1 MKHIAILG
9 STGSIGVQA
18 LEVIDHHPDLYRITT
33 VAAYHNDQLLEAQI
47 NKYSPLVA
55 VLVDEQAAERLN
67 KRYRGNTKI
76 LSGADGLLTAA
87 SLVETDIVLTSMVGA
102 AGIRPT
108 LAAIEAGKDI
118 ALANKET
125 LVAAGEIVTALA
137 AQTGSRILPVDSEHS
152 ALFQCLQGEQRSDIS
167 RLILTAS
174 GGPFRGYSRDRLQTV
189 TVAECLRHP
198 NWTMGK
204 KITVDSATLINKGL
218 EVMEAKWLF
227 GVDLDKIEVV
237 IHPQSIVHSM
247 VEFIDNSTIAQLGRP
262 DMRVAIQYAF
272 TWPERM
278 TSPAG
283 SLDWRQAS
291 KLEFMPP
298 DKETFTGL
306 ALAYQ
311 VGKAGGTLPCV
322 FNAANEVAVNAFLDN
337 KLSFLHIYDI
347 IETTVANH
355 SAVQQPG
362 VQEIFAADCW
372 ARQYAQELTEKIG
385 R

>member
-18 LEVIDHHPDLYRITT
+18 LEVIDHHPDLYRITA

-47 NKYSPLVA
+47 NKYSPLIA
-55 VLVDEQAAERLN
+55 VLVDEQAAERLH

-76 LSGADGLLTAA
+76 LSGEDGLLAAA
-87 SLVETDIVLTSMVGA
+87 SLAETDIVLTSMVGA
-102 AGIRPT
+102 AGIKPT
-108 LAAIEAGKDI
+108 LAAIAAGKDI

-152 ALFQCLQGEQRSDIS
+152 ALFQCLQGEKRSNIS

-174 GGPFRGYSRDRLQTV
+174 GGPFRGYSREQLQTV

-218 EVMEAKWLF
+218 EVIEAKWLF
-227 GVDLDKIEVV
+227 GVDLDNIEVV

-247 VEFIDNSTIAQLGRP
+247 VEFTDNSTIAQLGRP

-278 TSPAG
+278 TSPAE
-283 SLDWRQAS
+283 SLDWRHAS

-347 IETTVANH
+347 IEATVANH
-355 SAVQQPG
+355 SAVYKPG
-362 VQEIFAADCW
+362 VKEIFAADCW
-372 ARQYAQELTEKIG
+372 ARQYAQELIEKIG